1 LNDIISRIK
10 IRKIGGK
17 TRNFD
22 GMEAENT
29 EQTQR
34 NIWSKK
40 SSRLL
45 IVLPFLLP
53 LFFIGKTFGWWQ
65 KEFVARGYIIGIES
79 NGKVYELGNG
89 GGFAF
94 SKRFVRDKNVFLKA
108 GAGTVCFISALAEQQ
123 YQLNSE
129 TTVNPFFQG
138 SVTFINNS
146 ESSKV
151 YCQEEKK
158 YIDASSYYTVNSVF
172 DRNGHLL
179 LAYST
184 DNEAPKSLRKTPF
197 IKTIINQGM
206 SRRSGGSVSDVE
218 DPYINV
224 SEIFEQ
230 FFDRK
235 LNYSVDEEKKIIRL
249 IL

>member
-1 LNDIISRIK
+1 ME
-10 IRKIGGK
+10 GK
-17 TRNFD
+17 TGNLD
-22 GMEAENT
+22 GMGVENT
-29 EQTQR
+29 EQAER
-34 NIWSKK
+34 NKLSKK
-40 SSRLL
+40 SSRFL

-53 LFFIGKTFGWWQ
+53 L
-65 KEFVARGYIIGIES
+65 
-79 NGKVYELGNG
+79 
-89 GGFAF
+89 
-94 SKRFVRDKNVFLKA
+94 FLKA

-138 SVTFINNS
+138 SVTFISNS

-158 YIDASSYYTVNSVF
+158 YIDASSFYTVNSVF
-172 DRNGHLL
+172 DRKGHLL

-184 DNEAPKSLRKTPF
+184 DNEAPRSLRKTPF